1 MKNYI
6 ILTDS
11 TSDLCKQ
18 LREEY
23 NIEYVA
29 MNISYDNKEYK
40 ANLDWEEYSAQ
51 ELYDLMRNGKRIRTT
66 QVPYNVY
73 LEKFEQCAKSNVD
86 ILYISCSS
94 ALSGSVN
101 VARTVKDEVLEKYPD
116 AKINIVDSLISSLGQ
131 GSLAIKAAKLRSEGK
146 TIDEVTEYLEQNK
159 LKTQQVAT
167 VGSLEYLKRAGRVK
181 ATKAFFGNLFGVK
194 PIIMS
199 DAKGQNYAFKKIKGR
214 RASLLYLVE
223 YLKEN
228 IRNSEEQMI
237 YISHADT
244 IEDATFVKDHILKE
258 VKCKGVFIDYIGPI
272 VGSSVGPG
280 TIIVFYDG
288 EKVSIIGEE

>member
-1 MKNYI
+1 MKDFI
-6 ILTDS
+6 VLTDS
-11 TSDLCKQ
+11 TADLCKS
-18 LREEY
+18 LRTQY
-23 NIEYVA
+23 DIEYVA
-29 MNISYDNKEYK
+29 MNITYDEKEFK
-40 ANLDWEEYSAQ
+40 ANLDWEEYSAK
-51 ELYDLMRNGKRIRTT
+51 ELYDQMRNGKRIKTT

-73 LEKFEQCAKSNVD
+73 LEKFVECAKNNLD

-101 VARTVKDEVLEKYPD
+101 VAKIVKDEVLEKYPD
-116 AKINIVDSLISSLGQ
+116 IKINIVDSLISSLGQ
-131 GSLAIKAAKLRSEGK
+131 GSLTIKAAQLKQQGK
-146 TIDEVTEYLEQNK
+146 TLDEITQYLEDNK

-167 VGSLEYLKRAGRVK
+167 VGSLEYLRRAGRVK

-199 DAKGQNYAFKKIKGR
+199 DAIGQNYAFKKIKGR

-228 IRNSEEQMI
+228 IVNSEDQII

-244 IEDATFVKDHILKE
+244 FEDANFVKEHIEKE
-258 VKCKGVFIDYIGPI
+258 VKCQGVFIDYIGPI

-280 TIIVFYDG
+280 TIIVFYQG
-288 EKVSIIGEE
+288 EKVTIIGDE